1 MASSTV
7 SLCRLDEL
15 PEGESRGFDPLGNGY
30 DTMFVVRRG
39 TRLHAWRDAC
49 PHLNGAP
56 MAWRKD
62 EYLNA
67 GRDRIMCSSHG
78 AQFDIVTGVCILGPC
93 IGQALKP
100 VHLSVRGDTLFVDMG
115 HEREVGWG
123 DSR

>member
-1 MASSTV
+1 MTSSTV

-30 DTMFVVRRG
+30 DTMFIVRRG
-39 TRLHAWRDAC
+39 NRLHAWRDEC

-62 EYLNA
+62 QYLNA
-67 GRDRIMCSSHG
+67 RGDRIMCGSHG
-78 AQFDIVTGVCILGPC
+78 AQFDIVTGVCIVGPC

-100 VHLSVRGDTLFVDMG
+100 LHLAVHGDTLFVDMAI
-115 HEREVGWG
+115 HR
-123 DSR
+123 